1 MRRRRARRWRCPPT
15 SCGSRW
21 VSRPRTIWSPISSRP
36 SRPFR
41 LTEQMTDSGRRLDRQ
56 RAAVRGRDRDGV
68 EPSPHLQRLDVPIGV
83 ERAAAWGWRVLVIA
97 LASYVIYR
105 VLSYFSDIT
114 VPVAVAVLLTALGMP
129 FVDWLARARV
139 PRVLATLLVLL
150 LGVAVIVGILTLVG
164 QQIAAQ
170 IDDLRSSV
178 AGGVGKVQD
187 WLRDGPL
194 GLSDEQLSA

>member
-15 SCGSRW
+15 SCGARW

-68 EPSPHLQRLDVPIGV
+68 EPSPHLQRLDVPTGV

-114 VPVAVAVLLTALGMP
+114 VPVAVAVLLTALGLP
-129 FVDWLARARV
+129 FVDWVARARV
-139 PRVLATLLVLL
+139 PRVLSSVLL
-150 LGVAVIVGILTLVG
+150 LLVG
-164 QQIAAQ
+164 HAVSVGYLVSLWLPYAAPRE
-170 IDDLRSSV
+170 L
-178 AGGVGKVQD
+178 
-187 WLRDGPL
+187 LC
-194 GLSDEQLSA
+194 